1 MLGIEP
7 RSFIRVTD
15 ALNCGTNSPIW
26 LIFLKEMIL
35 KAGEMI
41 EQLKALSV
49 KPKGLHLIPKTQ
61 GKAQTP
67 TGCSDCHI
75 HAVIHVH
82 HTHIYK

>member
-1 MLGIEP
+1 MLLTVEP
-7 RSFIRVTD
+7 ILQS
-15 ALNCGTNSPIW
+15 G

-35 KAGEMI
+35 KAGEMT

-49 KPKGLHLIPKTQ
+49 KPKDLHLIPKTQ

-67 TGCSDCHI
+67 TGYSDCHTCI
-75 HAVIHVH
+75 THAVIHVH